1 MTEKLVT
8 TIEQRRSGA
17 RLIRLAGVLDEDN
30 ALYDLIEK
38 VEAGTALINL
48 SGIERVNSS
57 GARDWVHWLASL
69 DAKGIRPV
77 LVACSPAVV
86 AQLNRIKS
94 FAGNATVKSFHV
106 PYTCTTCDRDK
117 LLLVNVADMGA
128 APYDAPL
135 CACDE
140 CDRPMMFI
148 EEAETYFAF
157 LDTLP
162 AVPAEARGES
172 QPDLARGSTAQITSE
187 HMQTISQP
195 RVPQRNSRPSL
206 SAFQVLGDFKRPSE
220 HEILPPRAMPS
231 NDRPYMIAIVVLLML
246 TCAVLV
252 YLLLI

>member
-57 GARDWVHWLASL
+57 GARDWVQWLASL

-77 LVACSPAVV
+77 LVGCSPAVV
-86 AQLNRIKS
+86 AQLNRVKS
-94 FAGNATVKSFHV
+94 FAGNAIVKSFHA

-117 LLLVNVADMGA
+117 LMLVNVADMGA
-128 APYDAPL
+128 APYEAPS
-135 CACDE
+135 CACDD
-140 CDRPMMFI
+140 CNRPMMFV
-148 EEAETYFAF
+148 EDAETYFAF
-157 LDTLP
+157 LETLP
-162 AVPAEARGES
+162 AIPADAQIEPQA
-172 QPDLARGSTAQITSE
+172 DLARGSTARITSE
-187 HMQTISQP
+187 HMHTISQP
-195 RVPQRNSRPSL
+195 RMAQRSSRPSL
-206 SAFQVLGDFKRPSE
+206 SAFQVLNDIKRPSE

-231 NDRPYMIAIVVLLML
+231 NDRPYLIAIVVLLLL

-252 YLLLI
+252 YLLLV